1 VQTLPGKWR
10 VHDKQFTKGLIA
22 MRHVLIL
29 FCAMSCFVCST
40 FAQNNTTHT
49 LEIDGV
55 PQEIK
60 LGTLSKIKLKD
71 GREIEV
77 LLKVKDFSVFSAE
90 GASFEHPSF
99 MSVNS
104 SPEDDGMIQ
113 HMAVSAL
120 GSMMLVQTHD
130 DIDLQEL
137 LDTVYAKMVE
147 EPVAMGIAVTKTD
160 VNRVLKNNTSLK
172 GYRATYKT
180 AEDDVT
186 VDMLIHK
193 GTSKSYLLMTMHD
206 VATAPDEKPAIDRF
220 WSSLTLK

>member
-1 VQTLPGKWR
+1 MIRDFLTVS
-10 VHDKQFTKGLIA
+10 GL
-22 MRHVLIL
+22 LL
-29 FCAMSCFVCST
+29 SCSSAL
-40 FAQNNTTHT
+40 AQSEMTHT
-49 LEIDGV
+49 LQIDGV
-55 PQEIK
+55 TQDIK
-60 LGTLSKIKLKD
+60 LGAPSKLKLKD
-71 GREIEV
+71 GREIQVV
-77 LLKVKDFSVFSAE
+77 LKAKDFSVFSAD
-90 GASFEHPSF
+90 GASFEHPAF

-130 DIDLQEL
+130 EIDLQEL

-147 EPVAMGIAVTKTD
+147 EPVAMGIAVTKTGI
-160 VNRVLKNNTSLK
+160 NRVLKNNTSLK

-186 VDMLIHK
+186 MDMLIHK

-206 VATAPDEKPAIDRF
+206 VATAPDEKRAIDRF